1 MKGYI
6 VKLAA
11 CVSVCVYLYFYWSFV
26 LSPVLQF
33 CDISLIRQ
41 ATMKERYIE
50 AFIIKKKKK
59 GTRLKPTNI
68 KNRNKWICCELRP
81 FIEKPS
87 SSINNFYLFIFKLK
101 YAYIENK
108 LLIPNITLLVFVFN
122 EKMKK
127 KDYLDNLL
135 LHGFFPF

>member
-1 MKGYI
+1 MC
-6 VKLAA
+6 L
-11 CVSVCVYLYFYWSFV
+11 CVCVFIFLLKLCFV
-26 LSPVLQF
+26 SCIAILWYITYQTSNHERKVYRS
-33 CDISLIRQ
+33 IYK
-41 ATMKERYIE
+41 KEKR
-50 AFIIKKKKK
+50 KRKS
-59 GTRLKPTNI
+59 TRLKPTNI